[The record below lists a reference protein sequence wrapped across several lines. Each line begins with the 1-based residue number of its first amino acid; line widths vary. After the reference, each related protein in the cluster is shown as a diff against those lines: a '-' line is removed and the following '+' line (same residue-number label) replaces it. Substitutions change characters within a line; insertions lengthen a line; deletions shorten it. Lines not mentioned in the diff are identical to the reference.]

1 MGRERAVQA
10 RKSEPGNRRAL
21 SVARYSYGAGHFS
34 NICSERPERAA
45 AISSDAEA
53 QIDSP
58 RGEGDSLPE
67 SARHFFDPRF
77 GFDFSRVRVHT
88 DSRAAEAGHA
98 ASTLTLR
105 RPSSAGPNEKR
116 DAPVKPL
123 KKPVMGRADNE
134 DAVERE
140 ADRIADA
147 VLGNRPIALGRDFGS
162 IAVDAGTLSR
172 KNCGGSCTCAKCSG
186 GEDEVIHR
194 RSAGGI
200 AGPAVPVGVGEVIAS
215 PGTPLTSPARGFFE
229 SRFGVSFADVR
240 IHSDGKAGESAKE
253 IDARAYTVGNHI
265 VFGRGEY
272 NPASSSGRWL
282 LAHELA
288 HVVQAS
294 DGIIRRKGKTAGD
307 VPKLEFEP
315 AVNQPPCACVVFV
328 HNEERKARKTA
339 RLLHTNCRYN
349 LAMVQDPDALKARTI
364 QVPKHADPVD
374 PNSLFPAD
382 VIDACMGDEK
392 ACRDFLADKKTSTKP
407 DEILGFA
414 QRQYFLAVKD
424 CSNGF
429 KLPVVGLHNN
439 ALNDTATYRGNMG
452 SKGVADLK
460 LNVDKG
466 GKTTGPDV
474 LDTIRKRIKDKFG
487 GAGEK
492 ETLDTPKTTNIYRWC
507 KSDDIERCHIGNPE
521 HPDNVVWVTNAA
533 DFDKLKTTN
542 ANVVFESQRPKPA
555 TSESAGDLS
564 TMFVLLGLRL
574 ADQWSTQASIAKG
587 IIEERVLDAV
597 SDTLRPFLLLDPKP
611 EDADAKTKKD
621 KALSAALAA
630 MDQLGGEFKNLR
642 FANIETEG
650 KGWGKESERVA
661 NYRAIVAVLTDLGI
675 HCCDV
680 EGKGDAGVEAG
691 LKGADD

>member
-1 MGRERAVQA
+1 M
-10 RKSEPGNRRAL
+10 
-21 SVARYSYGAGHFS
+21 
-34 NICSERPERAA
+34 
-45 AISSDAEA
+45 
-53 QIDSP
+53 
-58 RGEGDSLPE
+58 
-67 SARHFFDPRF
+67 
-77 GFDFSRVRVHT
+77 
-88 DSRAAEAGHA
+88 
-98 ASTLTLR
+98 
-105 RPSSAGPNEKR
+105 
-116 DAPVKPL
+116 
-123 KKPVMGRADNE
+123 
-134 DAVERE
+134 
-140 ADRIADA
+140 
-147 VLGNRPIALGRDFGS
+147 
-162 IAVDAGTLSR
+162 
-172 KNCGGSCTCAKCSG
+172 
-186 GEDEVIHR
+186 
-194 RSAGGI
+194 
-200 AGPAVPVGVGEVIAS
+200 IAS

-229 SRFGVSFADVR
+229 GRFGVSFADVR
-240 IHSDGKAGESAKE
+240 IHSDGKACESAKE

-364 QVPKHADPVD
+364 QVPKHADPVA
-374 PNSLFPAD
+374 PNSLFQPMHRRVHGRRKSLPRLRRRQED
-382 VIDACMGDEK
+382 LDE
-392 ACRDFLADKKTSTKP
+392 AGRDPRFRAAP
-407 DEILGFA
+407 DFS
-414 QRQYFLAVKD
+414 RY
-424 CSNGF
+424 
-429 KLPVVGLHNN
+429 GLLERFQAARRRAPNN

-466 GKTTGPDV
+466 GKTTGPNV

-611 EDADAKTKKD
+611 EDADAKKKKA

-675 HCCDV
+675 HCCNV